1 MTSLPETTLTD
12 SEPLFVLHP
21 LLERLNQA
29 IYALWKI
36 PYPDAQVS
44 RIPEEKPVSTPEAVL
59 SSPPDLDRSA
69 SDPCLSNAIG
79 KPTIGFNPFAS
90 GETIARARRIKRSK
104 PKMAQKLGR
113 RKLKWLP

>member
-12 SEPLFVLHP
+12 SESPFVLNP

-44 RIPEEKPVSTPEAVL
+44 RIPEEKPVSTPETVL

-79 KPTIGFNPFAS
+79 EPIIGFTPFTS
-90 GETIARARRIKRSK
+90 GKTIARARGIKRSK

>member
-12 SEPLFVLHP
+12 SESPFVLHP
-21 LLERLNQA
+21 FLERLNQA

-44 RIPEEKPVSTPEAVL
+44 RIPEEKRVSTPESVV
-59 SSPPDLDRSA
+59 SSSANSDKPSSDLLI
-69 SDPCLSNAIG
+69 PNAIG
-79 KPTIGFNPFAS
+79 ELAIGVTPFTF
-90 GETIARARRIKRSK
+90 GKTIARASRIKRSK

-113 RKLKWLP
+113 RKLKLLP